1 MYQLSG
7 STQAALDYNSTIIGA
22 LELSEKKWVL
32 AVQLPG
38 VSRHSRH
45 VLEACGDG
53 LASFVERLKARCAA
67 AGRKIAR
74 VILTHEAGRDGFWL
88 ARFLARRGIEV
99 HVIQP
104 SSLPVDRRARRAKTD
119 IIDVEMLLRTL
130 MAWLRGE
137 PRVCSMV
144 PIPSEADEEAR
155 RAYREREDLTGERR
169 SIVNK
174 IDGILATLGVKG
186 YKALRRDRREQLTA
200 VRQPDG
206 DAIPQKAKA
215 RIERLLDRLDLVLK
229 LIEQVESAR
238 DAVLKKDAP
247 ADEAERMIRSLT
259 DLRSI
264 GPDFATLLVREAF
277 VRQFRNRRALGGY
290 VGLGGTPFSSGG
302 SEREQRDR
310 KRRQQTRAR
319 GNGRTRLDVV
329 ALAAGQRLVRVV
341 PRTCRRNGRAHQENL
356 DSGFGAQA
364 ARRLVA
370 LREGWGHSRRSK
382 NESGIRP
389 AFTSAPSQVD
399 GWRSPQKPEGPSGR
413 RTEDWTRR
421 KELLFPDAGIVVRD
435 HKIRPDTRLA
445 GSSPCLTNRSSPRP
459 TIGG

>member
-1 MYQLSG
+1 MSQFSG
-7 STQAALDYNSTIIGA
+7 STQAAIDYDATIIGA

-53 LASFVERLKARCAA
+53 LASFVERLTARCSV
-67 AGRKIAR
+67 AGRKITR

-137 PRVCSMV
+137 PRVCSMA

-174 IDGILATLGVKG
+174 IDGILATLGIKG
-186 YKALRRDRREQLTA
+186 YKALRSDRREQLTSL
-200 VRQPDG
+200 RQPDG
-206 DAIPQKAKA
+206 DPIPQLAKA
-215 RIERLLDRLDLVLK
+215 RIERLLDRLELVLR

-247 ADEAERMIRSLT
+247 ADQAERMIRSLAQ
-259 DLRSI
+259 LRSI

-277 VRQFRNRRALGGY
+277 VREFRNRRALGGY

-302 SEREQRDR
+302 SEREQGIGKDGN
-310 KRRQQTRAR
+310 RRVRAAMVELAWMWLRWQPDSALSLWFRAR
-319 GNGRTRLDVV
+319 VGALGGGRVKKIMIV
-329 ALAAGQRLVRVV
+329 ALARKL
-341 PRTCRRNGRAHQENL
+341 
-356 DSGFGAQA
+356 
-364 ARRLVA
+364 LVA
-370 LREGWGHSRRSK
+370 LWRYVKDGVIPDGAK
-382 NESGIRP
+382 MKP
-389 AFTSAPSQVD
+389 A
-399 GWRSPQKPEGPSGR
+399 
-413 RTEDWTRR
+413 
-421 KELLFPDAGIVVRD
+421 
-435 HKIRPDTRLA
+435 
-445 GSSPCLTNRSSPRP
+445 
-459 TIGG
+459 